1 LEELLDYKTI
11 EKVQQASRKCP
22 RMIPKDHSAILKIKE
37 DVHDLQGVRV
47 IVDFTPH
54 LEGINIL
61 VKETFREEAEFV

>member
-1 LEELLDYKTI
+1 MPE
-11 EKVQQASRKCP
+11 
-22 RMIPKDHSAILKIKE
+22 RMIPRDHSAILKIKE

-61 VKETFREEAEFV
+61 VKETVREEAEFF